1 VVTTSLGKIR
11 GYLKTSHDGRKFSAF
26 EGIPFAKP
34 PIGSRRFEVDVCYNL
49 EYISISC
56 LQEPE
61 PAEPWSG
68 VWDANKP
75 TNCAQTDT
83 TTTNATRG

>member
-34 PIGSRRFEVDVCYNL
+34 PIGSRRFEVDVSYNL
-49 EYISISC
+49 EYI
-56 LQEPE
+56 
-61 PAEPWSG
+61 
-68 VWDANKP
+68 
-75 TNCAQTDT
+75 
-83 TTTNATRG
+83 